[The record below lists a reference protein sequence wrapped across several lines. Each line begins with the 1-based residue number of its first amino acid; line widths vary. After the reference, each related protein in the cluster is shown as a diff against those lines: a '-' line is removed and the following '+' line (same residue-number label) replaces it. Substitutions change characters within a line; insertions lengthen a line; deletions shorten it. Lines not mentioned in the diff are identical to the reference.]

1 MAKILCFECSKCGER
16 LAADVARNVCPKD
29 GGPLYVRYDLAA
41 VRQQAS
47 RDSVTDGPTSMWRY
61 SAVLPDVEPVTLG
74 EGMTPMLPSHR
85 YRNLLIK
92 DEGLNPTGSF
102 KARGM
107 SAALTMARHYGL
119 KKLAAPSAGNAGGAL
134 AAYAAA
140 AGIEAYVFM
149 PKDVPLANRLEVE
162 ASGAHLTLVDG
173 LISDCGRMVAERKDQ
188 EGWFDVSTLKEP
200 FRVEGKKTMG
210 YEVAEQMGWSLPDA
224 ILYPTGGGV
233 GLIGMWK
240 AFEEMEELGWIDT
253 GKRPKMISI
262 QASGCAPIIK
272 ALHEEKAVSEMW
284 PNAHTLA
291 AGLRVP
297 KAYGDF
303 IILDIIRKSGGTA
316 VAVNDDA
323 IMQGVKELAAT
334 EGIFACPEGGA
345 ALAAY
350 QRLLGGWLPEGE
362 RQGRPVQHR
371 LGLQVSRHLC
381 AVLGR
386 GGVRASRQSTGLEK
400 HRRDHR
406 AVLTGAG
413 LGLSYAT
420 ADVRYSIHEVP
431 NQIANP
437 GAVRR
442 CNRPT
447 GNSAMGPGSEHDLP
461 WHGSQ

>member
-1 MAKILCFECSKCGER
+1 MFPASTLMATISCFECSKCGDR
-16 LAADVARNVCPKD
+16 LTADIARNVCPKD
-29 GGPLYVRYDLAA
+29 GGPLYVRYDFAA
-41 VRQQAS
+41 IRLHAS
-47 RDSVTDGPTSMWRY
+47 RETVRNGPSTMWRY
-61 SAVLPDVEPVTLG
+61 SAVLPDAEPVTLG
-74 EGMTPMLPSHR
+74 EGMTPMLPSRR
-85 YRNLLIK
+85 YQNLLIK

-134 AAYAAA
+134 AAYAAI

-210 YEVAEQMGWSLPDA
+210 YEVAEQMGWSLPRA

-240 AFEEMEELGWIDT
+240 AFEEMEELGWIEA

-272 ALHEEKAVSEMW
+272 ALHEEKSVSEMW
-284 PNAHTLA
+284 PDAHTLA

-316 VAVNDDA
+316 VAVSDDA

-350 QRLLGGWLPEGE
+350 QSLSQEGFLKE
-362 RQGRPVQHR
+362 SDKVVLFNTGSGYKYLDTFADYWGEPNPPAQSSCPRRVI
-371 LGLQVSRHLC
+371 S
-381 AVLGR
+381 AASLGR
-386 GGVRASRQSTGLEK
+386 TDKSPTQPVISAPGRAIFS
-400 HRRDHR
+400 
-406 AVLTGAG
+406 
-413 LGLSYAT
+413 
-420 ADVRYSIHEVP
+420 
-431 NQIANP
+431 
-437 GAVRR
+437 
-442 CNRPT
+442 
-447 GNSAMGPGSEHDLP
+447 
-461 WHGSQ
+461 